1 MYSGATTPHAAGVIV
16 VGCPSVPSGRALWF
30 SLISFSLSLSLSLSL
45 SSCCQIC
52 CRGTE
57 LFPSSPAASPITPH
71 SLIHKFRLLPRR
83 FRLALS
89 FLGPID
95 SRYALRSERVKQGSS
110 WRRLNF
116 FAVRARVWRQVHP
129 LEEILVDGR
138 LDLVDALQHGGLFKA
153 AGGGVG
159 GAEGEGARTVGK
171 TLAYLATDFIE
182 CRARLLP

>member
-1 MYSGATTPHAAGVIV
+1 MIHTNESAFWDNMYSGTTTPHAAGVFV

-30 SLISFSLSLSLSLSL
+30 SLISFSFSLSLSL

-138 LDLVDALQHGGLFKA
+138 LDIDGAVVELPVD
-153 AGGGVG
+153 
-159 GAEGEGARTVGK
+159 R
-171 TLAYLATDFIE
+171 
-182 CRARLLP
+182 